1 MAHCI
6 EDGPIKILKCITP
19 GCYWVKCQ
27 SCRGTC
33 RIPVSI
39 RRKPFR
45 GDFFPPLGS
54 PVFVHDRDGFFY
66 RGKICGQ
73 RENLDYT
80 IQLTDTFQ
88 VKDFRLDCIY
98 PTYGEE
104 LADCESAHMVSL
116 QNILPA
122 LPPADFGAYSNNPS
136 PLVSIFER
144 KTREWDHLTCIAEG
158 IVSKFK
164 NVKFEATSSIRGSTY
179 GTIFYCD
186 SIANPEEKTLSGQ
199 VVFSRI
205 AKRALECFADIVE
218 ILMSY
223 PLHRGYKFLPNVYPY
238 GLNVPIP
245 RKRYEIPSLPPK
257 ELKVHEDDEDFY
269 VKILNQGSFVLMLT
283 QPPKDTETIVRFVMP
298 NGWIALGSVAY
309 ARIDYCID
317 MGYVFHDLLRTRRLW
332 NQYLRNQQQSDN
344 QYPRGSMSNKMLLYC
359 LSRVPPDWESD
370 DASDE
375 PTHGFVRYDF
385 EDALRQF
392 THEGGNLELFAETK
406 IEGTFAIDNVI
417 RIMLANLN
425 IETLRSWQK
434 VMLPFLVKKKH
445 AAIIG
450 PKASLKLTTSL
461 ISIFT
466 SMSNK
471 ASNQKSTVSI
481 SPRLVVFVPNFHR
494 ADHVSRLCLLLASP
508 FKVIALTTIGFSA
521 TQQKDALGCDVIVT
535 TPGNWLKLFDGSK
548 GYFETVRLEF
558 AVFDCFEKLSENASE
573 LNDVFKKVV
582 ANPAKRSIQ
591 TIMLLNSSCPN
602 LSSCLKIMGSY
613 CVCTVDSLVYSFS
626 AGVKPTVVFASDDW
640 DEHLI
645 RIIETDMRS
654 NRLLL
659 CSDHHQVTAIES
671 KIPLSYGVL
680 YVHENLSNQQILDT
694 LEVWKADKTKILVS
708 SDVVFCQMEFT
719 NSANLLISWN
729 LNSREKLIKRLRS
742 LSDHSLRAGS
752 SVPVYLFCERND
764 LPSLLFIEDVLLGVK
779 GIEFSNGNLS
789 DLKKLAIESREKL
802 LKSKY
807 CSDFLSLG
815 KCRLENCNHKHVMDS
830 KKVTELDNHG
840 CFIKMKSVK
849 FHSAYHVA
857 GQIEDIVLNQTS
869 SDTPLLGMRS
879 RSAIIENGLSM
890 ASKKP
895 SIPDDQKLRLAIGTV
910 VGMKLVRNDQV
921 VLRRAKITSCAM
933 EEKCVEI
940 EFLDIDL
947 PNEKISVENI
957 FPVPKTIQIL
967 QPDLVHVYITD
978 LKPTCPE
985 LDWCYETTAFVK
997 MFVKLLENK
1006 VGDTNLNWLAGPVK
1020 ATVGRQLLVGSFYP
1034 CSATDQRFVP
1044 YESIKELLVNSGFFV
1059 ERADSIVIPSMHC
1072 EPLVKQMSGSNLKAG
1087 ASGTPAVVSS
1097 YLDPGLV
1104 YIQLVEDSDSLDD
1117 FESRLNVA
1125 MDNDERRLPFLGL
1138 DEFCAVKREGSWN
1151 RAIVFLLSEPDL
1163 ATIRY
1168 IDHGDSDTVNF
1179 SDLFCLP
1186 IEFANA
1192 IPPL

>member
-1 MAHCI
+1 PDEDNTLIESSAKGTLRYPIFNLKNLVELQKSAKQKLEKVENSALVLEYVTRNTRRFNYPMQSNYVLVVAERGEAGSSGQAGGTMAAVERREREDLSMQNSRLMQKVPTTERNIQEPPRPNPVLPMATGRDPFPALLPPPQPRSVRDSSPPARSTLGSHPIMIRFSRYPWFTAHSPTVNGMTKLKMGAQHAEQTSSNYEFI
-6 EDGPIKILKCITP
+6 ERRKSALERYLQRTADHPVLGLDAEFRDFLQNEP
-19 GCYWVKCQ
+19 VVSVA
-27 SCRGTC
+27 SCFC
-33 RIPVSI
+33 LICWIVLIPV
-39 RRKPFR
+39 FR
-45 GDFFPPLGS
+45 DLATFSGALARTVAMIS
-54 PVFVHDRDGFFY
+54 NCEEHRLLALALVHLNG
-66 RGKICGQ
+66 
-73 RENLDYT
+73 
-80 IQLTDTFQ
+80 
-88 VKDFRLDCIY
+88 
-98 PTYGEE
+98 
-104 LADCESAHMVSL
+104 
-116 QNILPA
+116 IL
-122 LPPADFGAYSNNPS
+122 
-136 PLVSIFER
+136 E
-144 KTREWDHLTCIAEG
+144 
-158 IVSKFK
+158 K
-164 NVKFEATSSIRGSTY
+164 NVFHERVKVYQNWQHSQLMLNKKREYKAKM
-179 GTIFYCD
+179 D
-186 SIANPEEKTLSGQ
+186 LANRSDKGN
-199 VVFSRI
+199 
-205 AKRALECFADIVE
+205 FASNEIVE
-218 ILMSY
+218 D
-223 PLHRGYKFLPNVYPY
+223 PV
-238 GLNVPIP
+238 LN
-245 RKRYEIPSLPPK
+245 
-257 ELKVHEDDEDFY
+257 
-269 VKILNQGSFVLMLT
+269 
-283 QPPKDTETIVRFVMP
+283 
-298 NGWIALGSVAY
+298 
-309 ARIDYCID
+309 
-317 MGYVFHDLLRTRRLW
+317 
-332 NQYLRNQQQSDN
+332 
-344 QYPRGSMSNKMLLYC
+344 
-359 LSRVPPDWESD
+359 
-370 DASDE
+370 
-375 PTHGFVRYDF
+375 
-385 EDALRQF
+385 
-392 THEGGNLELFAETK
+392 
-406 IEGTFAIDNVI
+406 
-417 RIMLANLN
+417 
-425 IETLRSWQK
+425 
-434 VMLPFLVKKKH
+434 
-445 AAIIG
+445 
-450 PKASLKLTTSL
+450 
-461 ISIFT
+461 
-466 SMSNK
+466 
-471 ASNQKSTVSI
+471 
-481 SPRLVVFVPNFHR
+481 
-494 ADHVSRLCLLLASP
+494 
-508 FKVIALTTIGFSA
+508 
-521 TQQKDALGCDVIVT
+521 
-535 TPGNWLKLFDGSK
+535 
-548 GYFETVRLEF
+548 
-558 AVFDCFEKLSENASE
+558 
-573 LNDVFKKVV
+573 
-582 ANPAKRSIQ
+582 
-591 TIMLLNSSCPN
+591 
-602 LSSCLKIMGSY
+602 
-613 CVCTVDSLVYSFS
+613 
-626 AGVKPTVVFASDDW
+626 
-640 DEHLI
+640 
-645 RIIETDMRS
+645 
-654 NRLLL
+654 
-659 CSDHHQVTAIES
+659 
-671 KIPLSYGVL
+671 
-680 YVHENLSNQQILDT
+680 NLSNQQILDT

-729 LNSREKLIKRLRS
+729 LNSIEKLIKRLRS

-752 SVPVYLFCERND
+752 PVPVYLFCERND

-815 KCRLENCNHKHVMDS
+815 KCQLENCNHKHVMDS

-1006 VGDTNLNWLAGPVK
+1006 VGDTNLNWLAGPVR

-1104 YIQLVEDSDSLDD
+1104 YIQLVEDSDSLND

-1138 DEFCAVKREGSWN
+1138 DELCAVKREGSWN

-1163 ATIRY
+1163 ATISLRSRQILSSIVSKICALKY
-1168 IDHGDSDTVNF
+1168 GSILCCPRTNGFGSYYLRLDVLFASDGVDSPDSCALVVHLSTNATPSHHLRRSATPDQTSVAAPARHPDHARGVTRRAGSIVIVDDADGRTTYYFVNIHRLLSCARSIKLAPVPITCWENGDWPGHLRMEASLKISIRGDVNRETGVTIF
-1179 SDLFCLP
+1179 VQCLRGTRRGQFQAILRLFGQ
-1186 IEFANA
+1186 A
-1192 IPPL
+1192 PPPHRNG